1 LRWGSTPSQAFQPV
15 GFSSL
20 PNCCVSEGAKDPTEY
35 ARTFYVHDAEE
46 SDASGEALRLSV
58 RRVDCALMPQ
68 KGDRIVLDGKAYVTN
83 AAKESQGK
91 VLIDIEDPS

>member
-1 LRWGSTPSQAFQPV
+1 M
-15 GFSSL
+15 GFSPIASFSAGRLFVL

-83 AAKESQGK
+83 DAKESQGK